1 MVSIQ
6 DLIQRLEA
14 YSQIVNIGANE
25 YFDFKPQEQSI
36 LIEQGELLIIGPK
49 DPKTGRSGRQT
60 FKENDPIGFAESIAM
75 AETNYESNVLSDLRL
90 RIFDGAQ
97 IRNYANKAGVFSR
110 TIIRYS
116 IGRIFDGAR
125 KDSKASI
132 VFEDE
137 FIFKN
142 YDELRKIEIAGGT
155 EIFKAGADADK
166 MYFVESGTVSVST
179 AQNKLIATL
188 GAGECFGEAALL
200 GEEVRNATVSAETD
214 VNLVAIEKKL
224 AEAELSNGH
233 PMTQLATLMLLKQ
246 LGLMNQ
252 LKGMR

>member
-1 MVSIQ
+1 MTDAKSLTTPRSALPFGGDFDQVLNRMMRGWPFGWPEMAPSSAPKALQ
-6 DLIQRLEA
+6 VFDHVPKVEVKENGKAYTVRQR
-14 YSQIVNIGANE
+14 S
-25 YFDFKPQEQSI
+25 PW
-36 LIEQGELLIIGPK
+36 
-49 DPKTGRSGRQT
+49 KTGMDLSALGRG
-60 FKENDPIGFAESIAM
+60 DA
-75 AETNYESNVLSDLRL
+75 V
-90 RIFDGAQ
+90 
-97 IRNYANKAGVFSR
+97 
-110 TIIRYS
+110 
-116 IGRIFDGAR
+116 GR
-125 KDSKASI
+125 
-132 VFEDE
+132 
-137 FIFKN
+137 
-142 YDELRKIEIAGGT
+142 
-155 EIFKAGADADK
+155 
-166 MYFVESGTVSVST
+166 VSVST